1 MLVTLRVKHD
11 IERAGGRT
19 LKPRVK
25 AGLRIG
31 GQPIEE
37 NAKGIAGIELSYR
50 GIPLRPD
57 RRIRLNRK
65 IRGAELAKEFA
76 SSIVREP
83 EITVDKFLIKDRSAE
98 KAPHLLFFDRV
109 ARSRQNVT
117 APGEDGARNLPV
129 ERREKGERAF
139 IKREN
144 CIAAPQ
150 LDVIGRCDAI
160 NIGDIDAQ
168 GFDRIVQ
175 FMR

>member
-1 MLVTLRVKHD
+1 MVKRRTAGLVKLPEEELLVTLRVKQD

-76 SSIVREP
+76 TRIVLEP
-83 EITVDKFLIKDRSAE
+83 EIPVDKFLIKDRIPE
-98 KAPHLLFFDRV
+98 KPPLLLFFYRV
-109 ARSRQNVT
+109 PR
-117 APGEDGARNLPV
+117 
-129 ERREKGERAF
+129 
-139 IKREN
+139 
-144 CIAAPQ
+144 
-150 LDVIGRCDAI
+150 
-160 NIGDIDAQ
+160 
-168 GFDRIVQ
+168 
-175 FMR
+175 